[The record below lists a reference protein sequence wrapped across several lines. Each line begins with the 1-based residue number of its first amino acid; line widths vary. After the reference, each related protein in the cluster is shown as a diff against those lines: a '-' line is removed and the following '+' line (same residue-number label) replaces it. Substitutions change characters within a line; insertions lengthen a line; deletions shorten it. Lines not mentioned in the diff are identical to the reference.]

1 MNKKTKIFIIASFL
15 IGLIAGGIWF
25 AGQLTLGNL
34 TKDEPVSVERFK
46 NYEFFASTTATSF
59 TATSTSA
66 TSTNIIQWI
75 DSSGRVDKGYMNIA
89 GAKKV
94 EVYFNRGDNN
104 LSGEGAQ
111 ANTGT
116 TKFRLQTSFD
126 GVTWNYFEK
135 LVSATTTSVNDRIA
149 STTISAATS
158 TLTYGLDLDYHPFF
172 ALRCIVI
179 EFDDGEHRCYAT
191 AEY

>member
-1 MNKKTKIFIIASFL
+1 MI
-15 IGLIAGGIWF
+15 
-25 AGQLTLGNL
+25 
-34 TKDEPVSVERFK
+34 
-46 NYEFFASTTATSF
+46 
-59 TATSTSA
+59 
-66 TSTNIIQWI
+66 
-75 DSSGRVDKGYMNIA
+75 IA

-116 TKFRLQTSFD
+116 TQFRLQTSFD

-135 LVSATTTSVNDRIA
+135 LVSATTTAIDDRIA

-158 TLTYGLDLDYHPFF
+158 TLTYGLDLDYHPFY